1 MDYWVIWLV
10 VVILLA
16 IVELATIN
24 LVSIWFVVSGCIALI
39 ISLFTQNFYIQF
51 ASFVV
56 LGIIFLVLTKPI
68 LNKLK
73 KAKEDSLY
81 LERIVG
87 MEGLVTV
94 EIKKDKIGE
103 VKVDGKLWSAT
114 SDTNIPVEN
123 MIKVIRVDGIKLI
136 VKDIEPVSETKKTP
150 KNELP
155 KPKKQNNKS
164 ESKKTTNKNKG
175 KKESKGGKK

>member
-1 MDYWVIWLV
+1 MANKNVIMFCTKCGEQLEV
-10 VVILLA
+10 DPDI
-16 IVELATIN
+16 EFSFCPYCGTKNKTIKRRN
-24 LVSIWFVVSGCIALI
+24 DTNSIDKDP
-39 ISLFTQNFYIQF
+39 QNEMKEESNQSQSSETGFH
-51 ASFVV
+51 
-56 LGIIFLVLTKPI
+56 P
-68 LNKLK
+68 K

-123 MIKVIRVDGIKLI
+123 MI
-136 VKDIEPVSETKKTP
+136 
-150 KNELP
+150 
-155 KPKKQNNKS
+155 
-164 ESKKTTNKNKG
+164 
-175 KKESKGGKK
+175 